1 MGNKVKMSEFDLWE
15 LRVKCV
21 IWVFNESSKNFQSYW
36 FSDKK
41 GFLPN
46 IYFSSKKKGIMP
58 NELGL
63 VKNCQNMNRL
73 SAIKIEL
80 EVGKIKL
87 GSPLYYLTS
96 GFIKSTSGRIH
107 IGFRSV

>member
-1 MGNKVKMSEFDLWE
+1 MSHQ
-15 LRVKCV
+15 KT
-21 IWVFNESSKNFQSYW
+21 
-36 FSDKK
+36 FSRI
-41 GFLPN
+41 GFLTKR
-46 IYFSSKKKGIMP
+46 ISTKYLFFLKKKGIMP

-87 GSPLYYLTS
+87 WSPAYHLTS

>member
-41 GFLPN
+41 KDFYQIFIFPRR
-46 IYFSSKKKGIMP
+46 S
-58 NELGL
+58 ELGL

-73 SAIKIEL
+73 SAIKNEL
-80 EVGKIKL
+80 EVGKL
-87 GSPLYYLTS
+87 
-96 GFIKSTSGRIH
+96 
-107 IGFRSV
+107 